1 MAGIIIGVIVLA
13 IVIGISLY
21 KKNKLKEEGAII
33 DRKGDFYRQKEIF
46 TLKPFDFVKFIDTL
60 HTLDWKRASNWG
72 YSESKK
78 LIIFD
83 MGVWKAQLC
92 LVEETG
98 NHVTYE
104 FKFTSWEERNGN
116 NIYALQ
122 MNATLTN
129 VEKAFLMTDPE
140 TTVRSEYVK
149 YK

>member
-1 MAGIIIGVIVLA
+1 M
-13 IVIGISLY
+13 
-21 KKNKLKEEGAII
+21 
-33 DRKGDFYRQKEIF
+33 
-46 TLKPFDFVKFIDTL
+46 KFIDTL

>member
-1 MAGIIIGVIVLA
+1 MAGIILGVIVLA

-33 DRKGDFYRQKEIF
+33 DRKDDFYRQKEIF
-46 TLKPFDFVKFIDTL
+46 TLKPFDFAKFIDTL
-60 HTLDWKRASNWG
+60 HTFDWKHASNWG

-78 LIIFD
+78 LIVFD
-83 MGVWKAQLC
+83 MEVWKAQLC
-92 LVEETG
+92 LSEETSDQ
-98 NHVTYE
+98 VTYE
-104 FKFTSWEERNGN
+104 FMFTSWKERNGSN
-116 NIYALQ
+116 LYALQ

-129 VEKAFLMTDPE
+129 VEKAFLMTDPG